1 MPFGEELVGQV
12 QVLAVYHLVD
22 DAPLGGL
29 VFLGSHRTSSS
40 LKKRAGERHVSG
52 CRDAAHRSD
61 GILRLRLAHYMKL
74 TRKEPKHMATLQEL
88 LDLEGVVVAGEFD
101 FEGRMLDYEAKMD
114 MPEEMAQ
121 MAAQFCAAV
130 SVMLNT
136 MASSFADRSGMNWV
150 PQHGWAYSGGEW
162 TACIGDGGKRGV
174 FVETSKADF
183 NRLFGALGEDR

>member
-1 MPFGEELVGQV
+1 
-12 QVLAVYHLVD
+12 
-22 DAPLGGL
+22 
-29 VFLGSHRTSSS
+29 
-40 LKKRAGERHVSG
+40 
-52 CRDAAHRSD
+52 
-61 GILRLRLAHYMKL
+61 LAHYVKL

-150 PQHGWAYSGGEW
+150 PQRGWTYSWGSGPRASETVVGGASSLRRPGPTLMSCSTLW
-162 TACIGDGGKRGV
+162 T
-174 FVETSKADF
+174 
-183 NRLFGALGEDR
+183 

>member
-1 MPFGEELVGQV
+1 MRWGI
-12 QVLAVYHLVD
+12 
-22 DAPLGGL
+22 
-29 VFLGSHRTSSS
+29 R
-40 LKKRAGERHVSG
+40 
-52 CRDAAHRSD
+52 D
-61 GILRLRLAHYMKL
+61 GILRSRLAHYVKL
-74 TRKEPKHMATLQEL
+74 TRKEHTLMATLQEL

-101 FEGRMLDYEAKMD
+101 FEGRMLDYEAGMD
-114 MPEEMAQ
+114 MSEEMAQ

-162 TACIGDGGKRGV
+162 TAYIGDGGRRGV

-183 NRLFGALGEDR
+183 NRLFEALGEDR

>member
-1 MPFGEELVGQV
+1 
-12 QVLAVYHLVD
+12 
-22 DAPLGGL
+22 
-29 VFLGSHRTSSS
+29 
-40 LKKRAGERHVSG
+40 
-52 CRDAAHRSD
+52 
-61 GILRLRLAHYMKL
+61 
-74 TRKEPKHMATLQEL
+74 MATLQEL

-114 MPEEMAQ
+114 MSEETAQ
-121 MAAQFCAAV
+121 MAAQFYAAV

-136 MASSFADRSGMNWV
+136 LASSFAERSGMNWE

-183 NRLFGALGEDR
+183 NRLFEALGDEW